1 MTDNKEKIV
10 SFIIPVYQAK
20 DTLKTC
26 VLSCLNQKFIE
37 ADEMEVILV
46 DDGSTDGSSEICDEL
61 QRQQGED
68 LVKVIHG
75 KNHGVSHAR
84 NLGIERA
91 TGRFIVFVDADDEVK
106 ETFVDN
112 MTKYADEVT
121 VIVDETKKYI
131 GSQKL
136 SGFQYIENSVLNENT
151 HVWGKLFDRQTIVSG
166 NFRFNEKLTIGEDLI
181 FLIDLALSQE
191 RNHTIRCITEEDYI
205 YNDNPNGAMKSV
217 FKESYMDE
225 FVCWKM
231 AGERL
236 KPYRKQMS
244 EYAFVSLSA
253 SQIMTALL
261 VVGKVAV
268 QRKDERDQVLAD
280 LAVSE
285 ATEQINSALKT
296 RGTFGTLSFGYKLKV
311 ILFKLSPKAYLNL
324 YYKHKKG

>member
-1 MTDNKEKIV
+1 MTDNREKIV

-26 VLSCLNQKFIE
+26 VLSCLNQKFVE

-61 QRQQGED
+61 QSQYDGRIQ
-68 LVKVIHG
+68 VIHG
-75 KNHGVSHAR
+75 RNHGVSHAR
-84 NLGIERA
+84 NIGIERA
-91 TGRFIVFVDADDEVK
+91 TGRFLVFVDADDEVK
-106 ETFVDN
+106 ETFIDN
-112 MTKYADEVT
+112 MTKYADEGT
-121 VIVDETKKYI
+121 VIVDETKKYV
-131 GSQKL
+131 GAQKL
-136 SGFQYIENSVLNENT
+136 SGYQYIENSVLNQNT

-166 NFRFNEKLTIGEDLI
+166 NIRFNENLTIGEDLI

-205 YNDNPNGAMKSV
+205 YNDNPNGAMKSI

-225 FVCWKM
+225 FVCWRM

-236 KPYRKQMS
+236 VPHKRQLS

-268 QRKDERDQVLAD
+268 WGKDERDDVLAD

-285 ATEQINSALKT
+285 ATEQISRALKT
-296 RGTFGTLSFGYKLKV
+296 RGAFAGLPFGYKIKV
-311 ILFKLSPKAYLNL
+311 ILFRISPKLYLDL

>member
-26 VLSCLNQKFIE
+26 VLSCLHQKFVNE
-37 ADEMEVILV
+37 DEMEVILV
-46 DDGSTDGSSEICDEL
+46 DDGSTDGSSEICDDL
-61 QRQQGED
+61 QREYGD
-68 LVKVIHG
+68 SRITVIHG

-91 TGRFIVFVDADDEVK
+91 AGRFIVFVDADDEVK
-106 ETFVDN
+106 ETFIDN
-112 MTKYADEVT
+112 MTKYADEGT
-121 VIVDETKKYI
+121 VIVDETQKYI
-131 GSQKL
+131 GAQKL

-151 HVWGKLFDRQTIVSG
+151 HVWAKLFDRQTINS
-166 NFRFNEKLTIGEDLI
+166 NNIRFNENLTIGEDLI

-191 RNHTIRCITEEDYI
+191 KEHTIRCITEEDYI
-205 YNDNPNGAMKSV
+205 YKDNPNGAMKSI

-225 FVCWKM
+225 FVCWRM

-236 KPYRKQMS
+236 KPHRRQMS
-244 EYAFVSLSA
+244 EYAFVSLSV

-268 QRKDERDQVLAD
+268 QRKDERDAVLSD

-285 ATEQINSALKT
+285 ATKQIDMALKT
-296 RGTFGTLSFGYKLKV
+296 RGAFGGLSFGYKIKV
-311 ILFKLSPKAYLNL
+311 ALFKLSPKLYLDL